1 MKSGQ
6 LIEYSMRDVFVK
18 NLYTKYDEESSSR
31 PFFEKSKLVIS
42 LVRQPGISY
51 NLLLL
56 YV

>member
-1 MKSGQ
+1 MKSDQ
-6 LIEYSMRDVFVK
+6 LIEYSMTDVFVK
-18 NLYTKYDEESSSR
+18 NSYTKYDEESSSR